1 MLSTY
6 FIQVG
11 SIILSAVAGFTLIIL
26 RIRAGKQPTSLRK
39 IIIPPLG
46 MSTGLIMF
54 AFSITHIPW
63 VWGLGAFLTG
73 MLIFSFPLIVT
84 TQLERVQSE
93 IYVRRSKAFIF
104 IMLTLFITRL
114 SLHNIVEQYMSL
126 PQTGAIFYLVA
137 FGMIIPWR
145 LAMVSDYM
153 RLQKADTPLDKGT
166 GMKSSL
172 NGG

>member
-1 MLSTY
+1 MFSTY

-11 SIILSAVAGFTLIIL
+11 SIILSAIAGLTLIII

-46 MSTGLIMF
+46 MSTGFIMF

-63 VWGLGAFLTG
+63 IWGLGAFLTG
-73 MLIFSFPLIVT
+73 MLILSFPLIVT
-84 TQLERVQSE
+84 THLERVQSE

-114 SLHNIVEQYMSL
+114 SLHSIVEQYMSI

-145 LAMVSDYM
+145 LVMLGDYL
-153 RLQKADTPLDKGT
+153 RLQKAETEPDKET
-166 GMKSSL
+166 NMNSSL